1 MPNYCNNGL
10 EIIINHESPE
20 LRKVAHSEVVKLIDG
35 SLENRFKTI
44 QVKLQKIA
52 LAGAAGLL
60 KPHSTI
66 DSDAFNFLNAKTNN
80 IFYTSERRNT
90 GSSIAYTEFLLGI
103 TTLSVNSSNFDYF
116 DDLYDRVGIHNV
128 FWGDIPQVI
137 RTKMK
142 SLIRGCGFDFGIG
155 YRCNPEVYWSH
166 NAFEKINESQQG
178 ELDFKMLTSIPVDSI
193 INGFNGQFFSKKG
206 ISTIKS
212 GYDFNCS
219 HFGVKWESVW
229 VDNTNELIENED
241 EIVLKFSTAWNQP
254 NGLPELIKNYLVE
267 KLNKKMNTDIDESLV
282 DINLY
287 FAEPGCAFQGIN
299 DDIWDY
305 TINWTDD
312 DDDEESNLDEKI
324 SNMIW

>member
-10 EIIINHESPE
+10 EIIINHENPE
-20 LRKVAHSEVVKLIDG
+20 LHKVVHSEVVKLIDG

-60 KPHSTI
+60 KPHSSI
-66 DSDAFNFLNAKTNN
+66 NVDEFNYLNAKTHNM
-80 IFYTSERRNT
+80 FDTSERRNT
-90 GSSIAYTEFLLGI
+90 GSSIAYTEFLLAI
-103 TTLSVNSSNFDYF
+103 AKLSVNSSNFDYF
-116 DDLYDRVGIHNV
+116 DELYERVGIHNV
-128 FWGDIPQVI
+128 FWGDIPQGI

-155 YRCNPEVYWSH
+155 FRSNPEVYWSH
-166 NAFEKINESQQG
+166 NAFEKINESQHG
-178 ELDFKMLTSIPVDSI
+178 ELDFKMLTSIPVDSM

-206 ISTIKS
+206 ITTIQS
-212 GYDFNCS
+212 GYNFNCS
-219 HFGVKWESVW
+219 HFGVKWENVW
-229 VDNTNELIENED
+229 VDNTNELIEGE
-241 EIVLKFSTAWNQP
+241 EHLVLKFATAWNQP

-267 KLNKKMNTDIDESLV
+267 KLNKKMNTEFDESIV

-305 TINWTDD
+305 TINWTDEDEDED
-312 DDDEESNLDEKI
+312 DNLDERI